1 MMKQI
6 IKQSFDEERALY
18 NLTDTEVINCRFA
31 GLADGES
38 VLKEARNITVDGC
51 KFSLR
56 YPMWH
61 VNQFSLVNSSMDDKT
76 RAPLWYAANGRIENC
91 DVTGIKCLREC
102 SHITVAK
109 CNIVSPEFGWRCR
122 QLKIEDSDIDA
133 VYFLFESRQVE
144 IDRLKMTGKYSF
156 QYMTDVHIKNSELDT
171 KDAFWHS
178 KNVTVENS
186 VVKGEYLGWFS
197 ENLTLINCR
206 IIGTQPFCYCKK
218 LKLINCTM
226 EGTDLAF
233 EYSDAEADIKGHI
246 LSVKNPKSGSITA
259 DSIGEIIR
267 EKAVMGCSAQIHIRG
282 KNMTN
287 YQETAI

>member
-1 MMKQI
+1 MERI
-6 IKQSFDEERALY
+6 VKQSFDEERALY
-18 NLTDTEVINCRFA
+18 NLKDAEVINCRFA

-38 VLKEARNITVDGC
+38 VLKEAHHIVVDGC

-76 RAPLWYAANGRIENC
+76 RAPLWYATGGRIENC
-91 DVTGIKCLREC
+91 DITGIKCLREC
-102 SHITVAK
+102 ADITVAK
-109 CNIVSPEFGWRCR
+109 CNIVSPEFGWRCC
-122 QLKIEDSDIDA
+122 QLKIEDSEIDA

-156 QYMTDVHIKNSELDT
+156 QYMTDVYIKNSELDT

-197 ENLTLINCR
+197 ENLTMVNCR
-206 IIGTQPFCYCKK
+206 IIGTQPFCYCKQ

-226 EGTDLAF
+226 EDTDLAF
-233 EYSDAEADIKGHI
+233 EYSDVEADINGHI

-259 DSIGEIIR
+259 DSIGEIIS
-267 EKAVMGCSAQIHIRG
+267 EKAIMNCSAQICIRSE
-282 KNMTN
+282 NMTN
-287 YQETAI
+287 NQEDVL